1 MVCGL
6 TGCRETIQQLLA
18 GDIEAGDEI
27 SFSAEMQMRGLT
39 RAASTEALSEG
50 YTFTIGM
57 YKADGAQEGTDG
69 TYTVGEE
76 GGELEAVKPLYWH
89 STTVRYGFRAHA
101 GSETLNPDQSTKTQW
116 LQQDR
121 LEGGSGDK
129 YCNANEWKGLY
140 SDKVIQLTMNHKR
153 ALITIILK
161 AGEGVSAK
169 ALRYSAAQRDITTHI
184 YSYTDGANGVEQLA
198 INPLATGIWN
208 DEDSTTRYDAIVE
221 PHDYR
226 SNAESELITK
236 ISLSGQNYSFSATND
251 AAYKT
256 SPERYNLQAGQHL
269 TITVTL
275 GRNSREVYMTAYIED
290 WTEDVYTTICDDYG
304 NAGDPI
310 YITTRDELYNFLAD
324 EKQNKPGNVAMVVND
339 ITLTSWES
347 TSDLKSTLNLGGWTL
362 TGSKRF
368 LNSIA
373 STGNLQNGTV
383 KIAGTV
389 DAAIA
394 DTNGGTIEDVK
405 VEAADQNAQATVA
418 GLVTKNGG
426 VIAKCQSALAVNGAD
441 GTPYVGGIAA
451 QSLSS
456 TEKQALIDGCLVTNS
471 VKGGQKGGGIVGLA
485 NGSVINNTFEYG
497 ITLSQ
502 NTATHKNIV
511 GAAQDGLSANGNAW
525 PTVAADPSGT
535 NVTAEA
541 DRYTGI
547 IDSGEELLLSAGS
560 EYNAANKRY
569 RLAKDFSVSQSV
581 DDVAL
586 SYELD
591 GNGKKISTSSR
602 IFSTITGSVHDLNVY
617 VTQSLIADNIEGDK
631 DYMAPVAYAVVGG
644 ELRNIKVAM
653 APDTY
658 IQASNPAGLV
668 VWAAGGAKVNRCEVT
683 ADIRAWVKHPNED
696 KNELKYA
703 GGIVSTA
710 SLATISQ
717 CEFHSSSY
725 LKLSPDIE
733 SAKIIYYGGI
743 VGGVSSWSGE
753 QLQVTITD
761 CTSFCSSY
769 ITNPEDAYHGGI
781 LGYAML
787 EGGENATKGCQGNW
801 WPNNLDGKPAKG
813 VAAYQGGSQDAVIGK
828 RNAITP
834 TE

>member
-1 MVCGL
+1 
-6 TGCRETIQQLLA
+6 
-18 GDIEAGDEI
+18 
-27 SFSAEMQMRGLT
+27 
-39 RAASTEALSEG
+39 
-50 YTFTIGM
+50 
-57 YKADGAQEGTDG
+57 
-69 TYTVGEE
+69 
-76 GGELEAVKPLYWH
+76 
-89 STTVRYGFRAHA
+89 
-101 GSETLNPDQSTKTQW
+101 
-116 LQQDR
+116 
-121 LEGGSGDK
+121 
-129 YCNANEWKGLY
+129 
-140 SDKVIQLTMNHKR
+140 
-153 ALITIILK
+153 
-161 AGEGVSAK
+161 
-169 ALRYSAAQRDITTHI
+169 
-184 YSYTDGANGVEQLA
+184 
-198 INPLATGIWN
+198 
-208 DEDSTTRYDAIVE
+208 
-221 PHDYR
+221 
-226 SNAESELITK
+226 
-236 ISLSGQNYSFSATND
+236 
-251 AAYKT
+251 
-256 SPERYNLQAGQHL
+256 
-269 TITVTL
+269 
-275 GRNSREVYMTAYIED
+275 MTAYIEN
-290 WTEDVYTTICDDYG
+290 WTEQVTNTICDDYG

-324 EKQNKPGNVAMVVND
+324 EKQNKPGNVAMVLND

-347 TSDLKSTLNLGGWTL
+347 TSDLKSTLNMGGWTL

-383 KIAGTV
+383 KIDGTV

-405 VEAADQNAQATVA
+405 VEAADQDAQATVA
-418 GLVTKNGG
+418 GLVKNNGG

-441 GTPYVGGIAA
+441 GTDYIGGIAA
-451 QSLSS
+451 QSVST

-471 VKGGQKGGGIVGLA
+471 VKGGRKGGGIVGLA
-485 NGSVINNTFEYG
+485 SGSVTNNTFEYG

-502 NTATHKNIV
+502 PATSHKNIV

-631 DYMAPVAYAVVGG
+631 DHMAPLAYAVAGSQA
-644 ELRNIKVAM
+644 ELSDIQVTM

-683 ADIRAWVKHPNED
+683 ADIRAWVSNPDKVSNER
-696 KNELKYA
+696 KYA

-710 SLATISQ
+710 SVATISQ
-717 CEFHSSSY
+717 CVFHGGS
-725 LKLSPDIE
+725 KLYTELNDV
-733 SAKIIYYGGI
+733 KIIYYGGI

-753 QLQVTITD
+753 TPQVTITD
-761 CTSFCSSY
+761 CTSY
-769 ITNPEDAYHGGI
+769 IIAPDDAYHGGI

-801 WPNNLDGKPAKG
+801 WPNNLGGKPAKG

>member
-57 YKADGAQEGTDG
+57 YKQDGTQEGTDG

-76 GGELEAVKPLYWH
+76 GGELKAVKPLYWH

-101 GSETLNPDQSTKTQW
+101 GSETLNTDQSTKTQW

-121 LEGGSGDK
+121 LEGGSGET
-129 YCNANEWKGLY
+129 YYNAKEWKGLY
-140 SDKVIQLTMNHKR
+140 SDKVIPLTMNHKR

-339 ITLTSWES
+339 ITLTSWAS

-362 TGSKRF
+362 TGSERF
-368 LNSIA
+368 LKSIA

-405 VEAADQNAQATVA
+405 VEAADQDAHATVA
-418 GLVTKNGG
+418 GLVKNNGG
-426 VIAKCQSALAVNGAD
+426 VIVKCQSALAVNGAD
-441 GTPYVGGIAA
+441 GTLYVGGIAA

-471 VKGGQKGGGIVGLA
+471 VKGGNAGGGIVGLA

-502 NTATHKNIV
+502 NPATHKNIV
-511 GAAQDGLSANGNAW
+511 GAAQGSLSADGNAW
-525 PTVAADPSGT
+525 PTVATDLSMT
-535 NVTAEA
+535 NVTA

-547 IDSGEELLLSAGS
+547 IDSNAELLLSASS
-560 EYNAANKRY
+560 EHNAAGNRY
-569 RLAKDFSVSQSV
+569 RLAKDISLT
-581 DDVAL
+581 DTIPGEIKYD
-586 SYELD
+586 LD
-591 GNGKKISTSSR
+591 GNGKQIATSAR
-602 IFSTITGSVHDLNVY
+602 IFYTISGSVHDLKVHVNK
-617 VTQSLIADNIEGDK
+617 SLIAKNINGDK
-631 DYMAPVAYAVVGG
+631 DHMAPLAYAVAGSQA
-644 ELRNIKVAM
+644 ELRDIQVTM

-668 VWAAGGAKVNRCEVT
+668 VWAAGGAKVSRCEVT
-683 ADIRAWVKHPNED
+683 ADIRAWVSHPDEVS
-696 KNELKYA
+696 NELKYA

-725 LKLSPDIE
+725 LTLSPDIT

-753 QLQVTITD
+753 APQVTITD

-769 ITNPEDAYHGGI
+769 ITDPEDAYHGGI

-787 EGGENATKGCQGNW
+787 EKGENATKDCQGNW
-801 WPNNLDGKPAKG
+801 WPNNKDGKPAKG

-828 RNAITP
+828 RNGVTP
-834 TE
+834 RE